1 MKGVVINLSLFKF
14 GWLAVVFSAAAGLAE
29 VGAATVALIAL
40 VHLVRAHRISNELA
54 LLLVAGLIGLAWE
67 TLLVQA
73 GFLSYPTSAADAAVA
88 PYWIVAM
95 WVLFATTLNVGMKWL
110 RKNLAI
116 TALAGAICGP
126 LSFVA
131 GQKAGAVDLADN
143 SILVIGLG
151 WAILLPAVTL
161 IARALDGYSDVR
173 LAAARAGDSA

>member
-14 GWLAVVFSAAAGLAE
+14 GWLVVVFSAAAGLAE

-40 VHLVRAHRISNELA
+40 VHLVRANKISYELA
-54 LLLVAGLIGLAWE
+54 LLVIAGAIGLAWE
-67 TLLVQA
+67 TLLVQT
-73 GFLSYPTSAADAAVA
+73 GVLSYPTSSTNTALA

-110 RKNLAI
+110 RKNLLI
-116 TALAGAICGP
+116 TAIAGAICGP

-151 WAILLPAVTL
+151 WAVLLPAVTM
-161 IARALDGYSDVR
+161 IARTLDGYDQAR
-173 LAAARAGDSA
+173 LATVRAGGSA

>member
-14 GWLAVVFSAAAGLAE
+14 GWLVVVFSAAAGLAE

-40 VHLVRAHRISNELA
+40 VHLIRAHRISNELA
-54 LLLVAGLIGLAWE
+54 LLFIAGCIGLAWE
-67 TLLVQA
+67 TLLVQS
-73 GFLSYPTSAADAAVA
+73 GVLTYPTSATSAALA

-116 TALAGAICGP
+116 TAIAGAVCGP

-131 GQKAGAVDLADN
+131 GQEAGAVNLAEN

-151 WAILLPAVTL
+151 WAVLLPAVTL
-161 IARALDGYSDVR
+161 IARALDGYDQVR
-173 LAAARAGDSA
+173 LTTVRTGGAA

>member
-1 MKGVVINLSLFKF
+1 MKGIFINLSLFKI

-40 VHLVRAHRISNELA
+40 VHLIRANRISNELA
-54 LLLVAGLIGLAWE
+54 LLFIAGCLGLAWE
-67 TLLVQA
+67 TILVQA
-73 GFLSYPTSAADAAVA
+73 GFLAYPTSESSAALA

-110 RKNLAI
+110 RKNLLL
-116 TALAGAICGP
+116 TSVAGAICGP

-131 GQKAGAVDLADN
+131 GQKAGAVSLADN

-151 WAILLPAVTL
+151 WAVLLPAVTL
-161 IARALDGYSDVR
+161 IARAFDGYDDARLVTVR
-173 LAAARAGDSA
+173 TGARS